1 MQYNQDTTPISHKRE
16 PIQVVQTFKFFGIDI
31 PSTNWWN
38 VCMGVNSN
46 QVGIVNICLR
56 IKATKVILGDGEMR
70 MMLLNAMVVRVLIYT
85 VELSGVPIS
94 LSAWNKIENIK

>member
-1 MQYNQDTTPISHKRE
+1 MR
-16 PIQVVQTFKFFGIDI
+16 
-31 PSTNWWN
+31 
-38 VCMGVNSN
+38 
-46 QVGIVNICLR
+46 VGIVNICLR